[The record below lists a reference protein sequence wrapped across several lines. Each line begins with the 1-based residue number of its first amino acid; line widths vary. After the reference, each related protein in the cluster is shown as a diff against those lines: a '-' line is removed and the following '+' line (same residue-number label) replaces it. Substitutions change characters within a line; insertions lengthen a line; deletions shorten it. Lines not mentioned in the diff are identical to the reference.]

1 MYRYYSFF
9 IPCKIQILHTV
20 TVLFF
25 PVCVFVS
32 LLLSSPPLLG
42 WAEYTFIQKQM
53 FCFCDWTKAPSY
65 AFFMISVCFGIPFGV
80 MTVCNIFI
88 FKTVR
93 DSKRR
98 VTAVANSP
106 NSTKVEDHE
115 PNSSTVI
122 KDDVSKPHDVTVII
136 NDRSS
141 TYPAESGRVTF
152 QSNNNMQEDG
162 KQLKRKNTTLTTIRK
177 KSRSGKSRSEEIRLA
192 MILAIVV
199 VIFVISWLPY
209 CFSMLLE
216 IFAKDKVHTA
226 FHMATIMLG
235 YSNSAVNPILY
246 GVLNKKF
253 GDGFRR
259 LFCCCRKS

>member
-1 MYRYYSFF
+1 M
-9 IPCKIQILHTV
+9 
-20 TVLFF
+20 LFT
-25 PVCVFVS
+25 VCVFVS
-32 LLLSSPPLLG
+32 LLVSSPPLLG

-98 VTAVANSP
+98 VTAVTNSS
-106 NSTKVEDHE
+106 NSAKLDDPE

-136 NDRSS
+136 NERSS
-141 TYPAESGRVTF
+141 TYPVESSRVAF
-152 QSNNNMQEDG
+152 QSNNNTHEDG
-162 KQLKRKNTTLTTIRK
+162 NQLKRKNTTLTTIRK
-177 KSRSGKSRSEEIRLA
+177 KSRTGKSRSEEIRLA

-216 IFAKDKVHTA
+216 IFARDQVHPA

-235 YSNSAVNPILY
+235 SMNEMFTCTGTCIIHL
-246 GVLNKKF
+246 
-253 GDGFRR
+253 
-259 LFCCCRKS
+259 